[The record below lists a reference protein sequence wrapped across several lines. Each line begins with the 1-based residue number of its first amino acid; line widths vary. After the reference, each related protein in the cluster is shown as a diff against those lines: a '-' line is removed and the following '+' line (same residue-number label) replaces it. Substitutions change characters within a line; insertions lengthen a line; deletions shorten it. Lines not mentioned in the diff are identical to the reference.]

1 MMHKHNPFVSFFKHG
16 IEVMA
21 QHGSADIRM
30 TIRAERS
37 PDPLIYNAPTDP
49 EIAVMPGDGYTQH
62 QASRNIVLRWHT
74 RCNFV
79 VCNLV
84 AYNIY
89 FHATCCMK
97 IIR

>member
-37 PDPLIYNAPTDP
+37 PDPLIYSAPTDP
-49 EIAVMPGDGYTQH
+49 EIAVIMPGDGYTQH
-62 QASRNIVLRWHT
+62 QASRNIVL
-74 RCNFV
+74 
-79 VCNLV
+79 
-84 AYNIY
+84 
-89 FHATCCMK
+89 HARNESGIMLQYSSEINCS
-97 IIR
+97 